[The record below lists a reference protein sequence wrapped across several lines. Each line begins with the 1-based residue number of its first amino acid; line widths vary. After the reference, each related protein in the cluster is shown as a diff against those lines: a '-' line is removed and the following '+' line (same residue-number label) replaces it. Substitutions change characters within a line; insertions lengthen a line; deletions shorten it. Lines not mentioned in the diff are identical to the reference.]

1 MEMNR
6 KIFSSWLV
14 GSCLFNFL
22 FCDQDL
28 GRGGGRVGGVR
39 VKIGRNTFSFQIP
52 RMELGRH
59 TAWGSYI
66 LREFHLI
73 YWCLTST
80 TTTTIIPISFNA

>member
-28 GRGGGRVGGVR
+28 GRGGGRRGGGRRGGGRR
-39 VKIGRNTFSFQIP
+39 VKIGKDTFFSFQIP

-59 TAWGSYI
+59 TA
-66 LREFHLI
+66 
-73 YWCLTST
+73 
-80 TTTTIIPISFNA
+80 